1 MNMNR
6 VINVSNKGSTNV
18 LQDTMKMITNMNDNM
33 ASGIVLVLIILL
45 VICVLIYYIYMKNLL
60 SRECSTMDK
69 MYSNV
74 NGYIKSTNPSD
85 PNCQYTLKD
94 YYVKTAYNC
103 CSGGSYKNDYVSTCV
118 LKDLLKQGVR
128 GLDFEIYSINDQPVV
143 ATSTQDSYYVKE
155 TYNYV
160 AFGDVMTII
169 SNYAFS
175 GSTCP
180 NPKDPILF
188 HLRVRSANPAMYAN
202 LANLFKSYDSLFLGP
217 STSYENNGHNIG
229 NMKLSELSKK
239 IILIVEKPANAT
251 GSSILDNKAFMEY
264 VNMVSN
270 SIFMRAL
277 TYYNLQN
284 TPDLVELQNYN
295 KKNMTVV
302 LPDVGTNPANP
313 NPIIGGES
321 GCQMVAMRYQQYDS
335 NLQASILQFDRV
347 GYAFSLKPE
356 RLRYVPVTIS
366 APPKQ
371 NPALSYQTRT
381 VSSDYYNFKM

>member
-1 MNMNR
+1 MNR
-6 VINVSNKGSTNV
+6 VINVSNKASTNV
-18 LQDTMKMITNMNDNM
+18 LHDTMKMITNMNDNM

-45 VICVLIYYIYMKNLL
+45 VICILIYYIYMKNLL
-60 SRECSTMDK
+60 SRECSTMNK

-74 NGYIKSTNPSD
+74 NGYVKSVNPND

-143 ATSTQDSYYVKE
+143 ATSTQNSYYVKE

-180 NPKDPILF
+180 NPKDPLLF
-188 HLRVRSANPAMYAN
+188 HLRIQSANPAMYAN
-202 LANLFKSYDSLFLGP
+202 LANLFKSYESLFLGP

-229 NMKLSELSKK
+229 NMTLSDLSKK

-295 KKNMTVV
+295 KKNMTIV

-313 NPIIGGES
+313 NPIIGSEA

-335 NLQASILQFDRV
+335 SLQASILQFDRV

-356 RLRYVPVTIS
+356 RLRYVPTTIS
-366 APPKQ
+366 APPAQ

-381 VSSDYYNFKM
+381 VSSDYYNFNM

>member
-1 MNMNR
+1 MSTS
-6 VINVSNKGSTNV
+6 INVSNKASPDV
-18 LQDTMKMITNMNDNM
+18 LNNAMKMITNMNDNM
-33 ASGIVLVLIILL
+33 ASGIILAMIIIL
-45 VICVLIYYIYMKNLL
+45 VICVVIYYLYMKNLL
-60 SRECSTMDK
+60 SRECSMMDT
-69 MYSNV
+69 MYSNL
-74 NGYIKSTNPSD
+74 NGYIKSVNPND

-128 GLDFEIYSINDQPVV
+128 GLDFEVYSLNDQPVV

-160 AFGDVMTII
+160 PFGDVMMII
-169 SNYAFS
+169 ANYAFS

-180 NPKDPILF
+180 NPNDPILF
-188 HLRVRSANPAMYAN
+188 HLRIKSANNAMYTN
-202 LANLFKSYDSLFLGP
+202 LANMFKNYDSLFLGP

-229 NMKLSELSKK
+229 DLKLTDLSKK

-251 GSSILDNKAFMEY
+251 GSSVLNNKAFMEY

-270 SIFMRAL
+270 SMFMRAL

-295 KKNMTVV
+295 KKNMTIV
-302 LPDVGTNPANP
+302 LPDKGTNPANP
-313 NPIIGGES
+313 NPIIGAEA
-321 GCQMVAMRYQQYDS
+321 GCQMVAMRYQLYET
-335 NLQASILQFDRV
+335 NLQASIVQFDRV

-356 RLRYVPVTIS
+356 RLRYTPTTIP
-366 APPKQ
+366 APPPQ
-371 NPALSYQTRT
+371 NPAVSYQTRT
-381 VSSDYYNFKM
+381 ISSDYYNFKM